1 MISNE
6 QLEEF
11 KRIYRKQ
18 FGRNISDQDVLESAT
33 KLLDL
38 LMVVYKP
45 MTREE
50 FSKLEERRKK
60 YLNFLIRLLRNKHRV
75 DLFSLIKII

>member
-18 FGRNISDQDVLESAT
+18 FGRNISDQDALESAT

-60 YLNFLIRLLRNKHRV
+60 IPKFFDSIV
-75 DLFSLIKII
+75 A